1 MKLFCVF
8 YRMKSVLLQVI
19 KTKENKLAQR
29 MREMKGKMKVKV
41 GMREVEVARE
51 CQALIVVA
59 KSNKK

>member
-1 MKLFCVF
+1 
-8 YRMKSVLLQVI
+8 MKSVLLQVI